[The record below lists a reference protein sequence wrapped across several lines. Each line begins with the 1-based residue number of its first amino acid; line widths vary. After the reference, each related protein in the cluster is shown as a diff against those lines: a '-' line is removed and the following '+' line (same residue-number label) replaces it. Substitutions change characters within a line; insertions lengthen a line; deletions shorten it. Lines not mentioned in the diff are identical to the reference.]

1 MKREIN
7 KPLVEKIYNLYANE
21 PELLQN
27 SLIDEKYTAILQAV
41 RDTGSP
47 EDKIEEIAYMLVD
60 IMYYTFFDAAD
71 LISAIALGV
80 C

>member
-7 KPLVEKIYNLYANE
+7 KRLVEQIYNLYANE
-21 PELLQN
+21 PELFQN
-27 SLIDEKYTAILQAV
+27 SLIDEKYEAVLQTF
-41 RDTGSP
+41 REYGST
-47 EDKIEEIAYMLVD
+47 EDLVEEIAGMLVE

-71 LISAIALGV
+71 LIAAVALGV